1 MLPLLYILDKPIQNN
16 LPYRLMAKQ
25 ADISSTV
32 IYIQSSSAKK
42 SVESINEAVT
52 KVTLSNDYSYHFL
65 PESLFKRF
73 FELLKYIR
81 QTNVLVVYGYFNIW
95 QRLAII
101 LAKLLGKKLILTSDA
116 TYLQGTYES
125 AGWKLKLKP
134 FLQRFLYNTIAHGL
148 WVPST
153 ASLQYHQSIG
163 IHAQQLAITPYVV
176 DEEMIQSV
184 SAATNKRQFRVEHG
198 IPAHTTVFIFCA
210 KFIERKRPLDVI
222 NAFAKLVKRNYETRL
237 IMIGDGPLRQSLV
250 VKANELGVNEQVLF
264 PGLVQYSDL
273 PKWYTASD
281 VLVFSSEHEPYGL
294 PVNEAMLCG
303 IPVIVSNR
311 IGARLDLVVEGET
324 GWIYP
329 VGNTASLADCMHEA
343 IDNNEARVQMG
354 VAAKAKM
361 ASWSSQTNVQAQVD
375 FFKQKGWLH

>member
-148 WVPST
+148 WVPSK

-163 IHAQQLAITPYVV
+163 VHAQQLAITPYVV

-184 SAATNKRQFRVEHG
+184 SAATDKRQFRVEQG
-198 IPAHTTVFIFCA
+198 IPVYATVFIFCA
-210 KFIERKRPLDVI
+210 KFIDRKRPLDVI
-222 NAFAKLVKRNYETRL
+222 NAFAELVKRNYETRL

>member
-1 MLPLLYILDKPIQNN
+1 MNLIYVLDKPIQNN

-25 ADISSTV
+25 ADIASTV
-32 IYIQSSSAKK
+32 LYIQSSSTNKG
-42 SVESINEAVT
+42 VESINEAVT
-52 KVTLSNDYSYHFL
+52 KVALGNDYLYHFL
-65 PESLFKRF
+65 AESFVKRF
-73 FELLKYIR
+73 FELLTYIR
-81 QTNVLVVYGYFNIW
+81 KADVLVVYGYFNIW

-101 LAKLLGKKLILTSDA
+101 LAKLFGKKLILTSDS

-134 FLQRFLYNTIAHGL
+134 FLQRFLYNTVANGL

-153 ASLQYHQSIG
+153 ASSQYHQSIG
-163 IHAQQLAITPYVV
+163 IHGQQLAITPYAV

-184 SAATNKRQFRVEHG
+184 SAGTDKQQFRMEQG
-198 IPAHTTVFIFCA
+198 IPAHATVFIFCA
-210 KFIERKRPLDVI
+210 KFIERKRPLDVLK
-222 NAFAKLVKRNYETRL
+222 AFAELAKSNKAVRL
-237 IMIGDGPLRQSLV
+237 IMIGDGPLKQSLLV
-250 VKANELGVNEQVLF
+250 TANELGVNEQVLF
-264 PGLVQYSDL
+264 PGLVQYRHL

-303 IPVIVSNR
+303 IPVIVSDR
-311 IGARLDLVVEGET
+311 IGARLDLVEQDKT

-329 VGNTASLADCMHEA
+329 VGDTNTLAACMQEAVDQKQSLQ
-343 IDNNEARVQMG
+343 QMG
-354 VAAKAKM
+354 IAAKQKM
-361 ASWSSQTNVQAQVD
+361 ASWSSKTNVQVQID

>member
-1 MLPLLYILDKPIQNN
+1 MLRLLYILDKPIQNT

-25 ADISSTV
+25 VDIASTV

-52 KVTLSNDYSYHFL
+52 KVALSNDYSYHFL

-73 FELLKYIR
+73 FALVKYIR
-81 QTNVLVVYGYFNIW
+81 KTNVLVVYGYFNVW
-95 QRLAII
+95 QRIAIV
-101 LAKLLGKKLILTSDA
+101 LAKILSKKLILTSDA

-125 AGWKLKLKP
+125 GGWKLKLKP
-134 FLQRFLYNTIAHGL
+134 FLQRLLYNTIANGL

-153 ASLQYHQSIG
+153 ASLQYHLSLG
-163 IHAQQLAITPYVV
+163 INHGKLAVTPYVV

-184 SAATNKRQFRVEHG
+184 SSGTDTLQFRKEKG
-198 IPAHTTVFIFCA
+198 IPPNATVFIFCA

-222 NAFAKLVKRNYETRL
+222 NAFAKLVKSNIELVL
-237 IMIGDGPLRQSLV
+237 IMIGDGPMMHTLIARV
-250 VKANELGVNEQVLF
+250 DELGISNQVVF
-264 PGLVQYSDL
+264 PGLVQYAEL
-273 PKWYTASD
+273 PIWYTASD

-303 IPVIVSNR
+303 IPVIVSDR
-311 IGARLDLVVEGET
+311 IGARLDLVEQDKT

-329 VGNTASLADCMHEA
+329 VADTNALAVCMQQA
-343 IDNNEARVQMG
+343 IDKKQSLRQMG
-354 VAAKAKM
+354 ITTKQKM
-361 ASWSSQTNVQAQVD
+361 ASWSSKTNVEVQID